1 VRADVST
8 SALFPTTHASTTPR
22 ISAVF
27 GPIGSQALGARVAL
41 TTRRESA
48 KRSALLISGFL
59 ALLALPVDGNEP
71 LTLAVSPA
79 QSFAPAVLRVRIRVE
94 PSVANRSLEVIADSG
109 DFYRSS
115 EIQLEGDRSPATMN
129 LELRGVPV
137 GNYRVV
143 GILRDR
149 EGHERSMAYKDVRVI
164 GSEISD

>member
-1 VRADVST
+1 MRN
-8 SALFPTTHASTTPR
+8 
-22 ISAVF
+22 
-27 GPIGSQALGARVAL
+27 
-41 TTRRESA
+41 
-48 KRSALLISGFL
+48 ALLMSGFL
-59 ALLALPVDGNEP
+59 ALVALPVDGNEP

-129 LELRGVPV
+129 IELRGVPV

-149 EGHERSMAYKDVRVI
+149 EGHERSMVYRDVKVI